1 MPRRGGFGNLGE
13 AIRRLNQQ
21 QGMRPQ
27 PIPRAERMPS
37 FNPTIFGQP
46 IGDIDF
52 SNMPDFSQMDLTNLQ
67 VPTDMPMIQDLP
79 EVAPIGMMAG
89 RTLQQDFPAER
100 RMMMAGGGLTSAAMA
115 AGRNLP
121 GRIKG
126 LSNKIFGRNIPD
138 RAPNFGKPSL
148 NSPEYAAYSRRVD
161 KRIDNLL
168 ENAGLRGRATSL
180 NDRLRRGTENA
191 IIGGG
196 GLGVAG
202 VIDATQ
208 GLTEPMAMAN
218 LSIDSPEQ
226 LGKDLAGMRISIEK
240 LIELASQKAQE
251 IGAPITEYVG
261 RAQRSYE
268 DEMEAER
275 MQQLDAEQGLK
286 NVSLLFGE
294 GGEADSDDFPDLSGD
309 GETTFKDVL
318 IGRGVDLKANVGEMM
333 VEETEMMA
341 PGGDEI
347 EASLMEVQGMQP
359 EMQALDQYV
368 QVVIEMIQAGASEAE
383 VIELLRQ
390 AGLDDGDIEALF
402 QAVME
407 TMQGSMEQGGI
418 DAELA
423 QLS

>member
-1 MPRRGGFGNLGE
+1 MKDLPNVQP
-13 AIRRLNQQ
+13 IN
-21 QGMRPQ
+21 MRP
-27 PIPRAERMPS
+27 RV
-37 FNPTIFGQP
+37 
-46 IGDIDF
+46 
-52 SNMPDFSQMDLTNLQ
+52 NMSK
-67 VPTDMPMIQDLP
+67 
-79 EVAPIGMMAG
+79 
-89 RTLQQDFPAER
+89 
-100 RMMMAGGGLTSAAMA
+100 GGLTAAAMA

-138 RAPNFGKPSL
+138 RAPDFGAVPIPGRGNLTYPATAL
-148 NSPEYAAYSRRVD
+148 N
-161 KRIDNLL
+161 RIR
-168 ENAGLRGRATSL
+168 NA
-180 NDRLRRGTENA
+180 ENA

-208 GLTEPMAMAN
+208 GLTEPMAMSN

-251 IGAPITEYVG
+251 IGAPITEYVN

-286 NVSLLFGE
+286 NVSLLMAE
-294 GGEADSDDFPDLSGD
+294 GGEADSDDFPDL
-309 GETTFKDVL
+309 
-318 IGRGVDLKANVGEMM
+318 RGEMM
-333 VEETEMMA
+333 MEETEMMA
-341 PGGDEI
+341 PSGDEI

-368 QVVIEMIQAGASEAE
+368 QMVIEMVQAGASEAE
-383 VIELLRQ
+383 VIESLRQ
-390 AGLDDGDIEALF
+390 AGLDDDDIAAVF

-407 TMQGSMEQGGI
+407 TLQGSMEQGGI
-418 DAELA
+418 DQKLA

>member
-1 MPRRGGFGNLGE
+1 
-13 AIRRLNQQ
+13 
-21 QGMRPQ
+21 
-27 PIPRAERMPS
+27 
-37 FNPTIFGQP
+37 
-46 IGDIDF
+46 
-52 SNMPDFSQMDLTNLQ
+52 
-67 VPTDMPMIQDLP
+67 
-79 EVAPIGMMAG
+79 MMAG

-240 LIELASQKAQE
+240 LIELASRKAQE

-286 NVSLLFGE
+286 NVSLLMAG

-318 IGRGVDLKANVGEMM
+318 IGRGVDLKANGGEMM

>member
-1 MPRRGGFGNLGE
+1 MGFLSKIRKGMKKQVAQMPRRRGGFLRGMPMMKPSMGDMRFRGEMPRGGGFGFGLGE
-13 AIRRLNQQ
+13 AIRRLNEQQ
-21 QGMRPQ
+21 RMMPQ
-27 PIPRAERMPS
+27 PIPRAE
-37 FNPTIFGQP
+37 I
-46 IGDIDF
+46 DI
-52 SNMPDFSQMDLTNLQ
+52 SALERLPMG
-67 VPTDMPMIQDLP
+67 DMPMAQDLP
-79 EVAPIGMMAG
+79 EVAPIGMMPQMRMG
-89 RTLQQDFPAER
+89 GMQDMQP
-100 RMMMAGGGLTSAAMA
+100 RMMMAKGDLASAAIA

-138 RAPNFGKPSL
+138 RAPDFGAVPIPGRGNLTYPATAL
-148 NSPEYAAYSRRVD
+148 N
-161 KRIDNLL
+161 RIRN
-168 ENAGLRGRATSL
+168 
-180 NDRLRRGTENA
+180 TENA

-208 GLTEPMAMAN
+208 GLTEPMAMSN

-240 LIELASQKAQE
+240 LIELASRKAQE

-309 GETTFKDVL
+309 GQITRKDILMGQGVKFKAE
-318 IGRGVDLKANVGEMM
+318 GGEMM
-333 VEETEMMA
+333 MEETEMMA
-341 PGGDEI
+341 PSGDEI

-359 EMQALDQYV
+359 ETQMLDQYV
-368 QVVIEMIQAGASEAE
+368 QMVIEMVQAGASEAE
-383 VIELLRQ
+383 VIESLRQ
-390 AGLDDGDIEALF
+390 AGLDDDDIAAVF

>member
-1 MPRRGGFGNLGE
+1 MKDLPNVQP
-13 AIRRLNQQ
+13 IN
-21 QGMRPQ
+21 MRP
-27 PIPRAERMPS
+27 RV
-37 FNPTIFGQP
+37 
-46 IGDIDF
+46 
-52 SNMPDFSQMDLTNLQ
+52 NMSK
-67 VPTDMPMIQDLP
+67 
-79 EVAPIGMMAG
+79 
-89 RTLQQDFPAER
+89 
-100 RMMMAGGGLTSAAMA
+100 GGLTAAAMA

-138 RAPNFGKPSL
+138 RAPDFGAVPIPGRGNLTYPATAL
-148 NSPEYAAYSRRVD
+148 N
-161 KRIDNLL
+161 RIR
-168 ENAGLRGRATSL
+168 NA
-180 NDRLRRGTENA
+180 ENA

-208 GLTEPMAMAN
+208 GLTEPMAMSN

-251 IGAPITEYVG
+251 IGAPITEYVN

-286 NVSLLFGE
+286 NVSLLMAE
-294 GGEADSDDFPDLSGD
+294 GGEADSDDFPDL
-309 GETTFKDVL
+309 
-318 IGRGVDLKANVGEMM
+318 RGEMM
-333 VEETEMMA
+333 MEETEMMA
-341 PGGDEI
+341 PSGDEI

-368 QVVIEMIQAGASEAE
+368 QMVIEMVQAGASEAE
-383 VIELLRQ
+383 VIESLRQ
-390 AGLDDGDIEALF
+390 AGLDDDDIAAVF

-407 TMQGSMEQGGI
+407 TLQGSMEQGGI
-418 DAELA
+418 DQELA

>member
-1 MPRRGGFGNLGE
+1 MKDLPNVQP
-13 AIRRLNQQ
+13 IN
-21 QGMRPQ
+21 MRP
-27 PIPRAERMPS
+27 RV
-37 FNPTIFGQP
+37 
-46 IGDIDF
+46 
-52 SNMPDFSQMDLTNLQ
+52 NMSK
-67 VPTDMPMIQDLP
+67 
-79 EVAPIGMMAG
+79 
-89 RTLQQDFPAER
+89 
-100 RMMMAGGGLTSAAMA
+100 GGLTAAAMA

-138 RAPNFGKPSL
+138 RAPNFGAVPIPGRGGSTYPATAL
-148 NSPEYAAYSRRVD
+148 N
-161 KRIDNLL
+161 RIRN
-168 ENAGLRGRATSL
+168 
-180 NDRLRRGTENA
+180 TENA

-240 LIELASQKAQE
+240 LIELASKKAQE
-251 IGAPITEYVG
+251 IGAPITEYVD

-268 DEMEAER
+268 AEMEAER

-286 NVSLLFGE
+286 NVSLLMAE

-309 GETTFKDVL
+309 GQITRKDILMGQGVKFKAE
-318 IGRGVDLKANVGEMM
+318 GGEMM
-333 VEETEMMA
+333 MEESEMMA

-359 EMQALDQYV
+359 ETQMLDQYV
-368 QVVIEMIQAGASEAE
+368 QMVIEMVQAGASEAE
-383 VIELLRQ
+383 VIESLRQ
-390 AGLDDGDIEALF
+390 AGLDDDDIAAVF

-407 TMQGSMEQGGI
+407 TLQGSMEQGGI

>member
-1 MPRRGGFGNLGE
+1 
-13 AIRRLNQQ
+13 
-21 QGMRPQ
+21 MRP
-27 PIPRAERMPS
+27 RVNMS
-37 FNPTIFGQP
+37 K
-46 IGDIDF
+46 GD
-52 SNMPDFSQMDLTNLQ
+52 L
-67 VPTDMPMIQDLP
+67 
-79 EVAPIGMMAG
+79 A
-89 RTLQQDFPAER
+89 
-100 RMMMAGGGLTSAAMA
+100 SAAMA

-138 RAPNFGKPSL
+138 RAPNFGAVPIPGRGNLTYPATAL
-148 NSPEYAAYSRRVD
+148 N
-161 KRIDNLL
+161 RIR
-168 ENAGLRGRATSL
+168 NA
-180 NDRLRRGTENA
+180 ENA

-226 LGKDLAGMRISIEK
+226 LGKDLAGMKIGIEK
-240 LIELASQKAQE
+240 VIQLASQKAQE

-275 MQQLDAEQGLK
+275 MQQIDAEEGLK
-286 NVSLLFGE
+286 NVSLLFNQ

-318 IGRGVDLKANVGEMM
+318 IGRGVDLKANGGEMM
-333 VEETEMMA
+333 MEETEMMA
-341 PGGDEI
+341 PGGDDI

-368 QVVIEMIQAGASEAE
+368 QMVIQMIQAGASEAE
-383 VIELLRQ
+383 VIESLRQ
-390 AGLDDGDIEALF
+390 AGLDDEDIAALF
-402 QAVME
+402 EAVME
-407 TMQGSMEQGGI
+407 TMQGGMGQGEI
-418 DAELA
+418 DQELA